1 MNKFKTIESWASSLG
16 YVVELDSN
24 GYVWHKDSYTGRGRT
39 TQDVVEQIL
48 SNIKSSYE
56 GGE

>member
-16 YVVELDSN
+16 YVVESESD
-24 GYVWHKDSYTGRGRT
+24 GYAWHKDSNHARCKTV
-39 TQDVVEQIL
+39 QDVVEQIL

-56 GGE
+56 GVE